1 MKIIQKLLHKVS
13 LGVPSPRRSLSHPH
27 PASDDRDAW
36 HAYWTA
42 LDQPWRTEL
51 EIDLKRQEELAQRR
65 TTAVDVEKGIY
76 PFKGMKLDQADIEWL
91 LATHENGRGPVNWD
105 DETQREREGLDLRG
119 AELDQVWLS
128 LLPLARLCAGQR
140 MKDRPGTEER
150 RNMALLSFQGVP
162 SIEGRGAY
170 LPFAHLEGAELGGV
184 HLEKANLRNSHLE
197 EIWLVDAC
205 LDGADLAEA
214 NLNRASLGGAQL
226 NGANL
231 LGAQLNGA
239 YLPRTQLCE
248 ADLRSAQLNKAY
260 LVNANLE
267 GADLSR
273 AKLNNANLDAAHL
286 GGARLVGVQLKD
298 VTLNNISLTDR
309 KNVGPYLADISWG
322 DTNLTVVKWSQVII
336 LGDEY
341 EARQKKDTNSKTKDR
356 LRRLEEHEAAVRANR
371 QLAVVLQAQGLN
383 EQAARFA
390 YRAQVVQ
397 RYVFWFEMVQHTVKL
412 RQRGQAL
419 GAWLFSW
426 FLFFLAGYGY
436 KPGRSFFAY
445 LLVIVGF
452 TTLYL
457 GLDGHLAWYE
467 AVVVSMTA
475 FHGRG
480 FSPST
485 FSPGD
490 PLSIASAFEA
500 FVGLIIEVTFIA
512 TLTQRFFNK

>member
-140 MKDRPGTEER
+140 MMDRPGTEER

-205 LDGADLAEA
+205 LD
-214 NLNRASLGGAQL
+214 
-226 NGANL
+226 
-231 LGAQLNGA
+231 
-239 YLPRTQLCE
+239 
-248 ADLRSAQLNKAY
+248 
-260 LVNANLE
+260 